1 MGKINTHKRHIG
13 KRRSKKLRG
22 GAGTLGDKKETF
34 RDCSTALRANENGY
48 QNRISLCHEV
58 SAVTGACMAISKEKF
73 QKTGMFDEKLFKVNF
88 NDVDLCLKSMELG
101 YKNLYIP
108 EITAIHH
115 ESATRSVTNGY
126 QSLTSDFE
134 KLMLRKRWKN
144 FLENDPLYSPYLTLL
159 DEDFSLSY
167 RNSDYII

>member
-1 MGKINTHKRHIG
+1 
-13 KRRSKKLRG
+13 
-22 GAGTLGDKKETF
+22 
-34 RDCSTALRANENGY
+34 
-48 QNRISLCHEV
+48 
-58 SAVTGACMAISKEKF
+58 
-73 QKTGMFDEKLFKVNF
+73 
-88 NDVDLCLKSMELG
+88 MELG

>member
-1 MGKINTHKRHIG
+1 MDIK
-13 KRRSKKLRG
+13 
-22 GAGTLGDKKETF
+22 
-34 RDCSTALRANENGY
+34 
-48 QNRISLCHEV
+48 NRISLCHEV

-73 QKTGMFDEKLFKVNF
+73 KNIGMFDEKLFKVNF

-101 YKNLYIP
+101 YRNLYTPDVI
-108 EITAIHH
+108 AIHH

-134 KLMLRKRWKN
+134 KLMLRKRWKK